1 VWPAGSVAITILD
14 YGRGDTVLIEIET
27 PVGRLEAVGEL
38 EQIGQTL

>member
-1 VWPAGSVAITILD
+1 MWPAGSVAITILD
-14 YGRGDTVLIEIET
+14 YGRGNTVLIEIET